1 MWREEHQHLSGSPR
15 SASHSPPCFSVC
27 FLFLD
32 TPETHPLPDPVQGW
46 DPMLREHGPLF
57 LFLSVQ
63 TLSPLW
69 DFVPNTIIKAVFGMA
84 SWGQCRPTYMVFA
97 DLPPGL
103 AHGPEG
109 PPYSR
114 AGLGP
119 AIRVSRDLASTC
131 LSGQLSQLVPS
142 SDGPLVP
149 GTPHTFLGQCHSFIC
164 ALSFYYF
171 LPPPIGIQLYA
182 SGDLETPSAP

>member
-1 MWREEHQHLSGSPR
+1 MWREERKHLGGESQVCLPR
-15 SASHSPPCFSVC
+15 SVC

-32 TPETHPLPDPVQGW
+32 TPETHALPDPVQGW
-46 DPMLREHGPLF
+46 DPMLREHGPSF
-57 LFLSVQ
+57 LFLRVK
-63 TLSPLW
+63 TVSPLQ

-84 SWGQCRPTYMVFA
+84 SWGQHRPTYVVFA

-119 AIRVSRDLASTC
+119 AIRMSRDLASTC
-131 LSGQLSQLVPS
+131 LSGQLSQLVPP
-142 SDGPLVP
+142 SDCPLVP
-149 GTPHTFLGQCHSFIC
+149 GLPHTFLGQCHSFIC

-171 LPPPIGIQLYA
+171 LPWCIPPIGIQLYP
-182 SGDLETPSAP
+182 SGDLETPHAP